1 MRNHYVSFSVG
12 SGRYCVPV
20 DQVVQIVRP
29 ENILDVPKAPSYVD
43 GAINVRGDVI
53 PVVNLRAR
61 LGLRPE
67 ARVERAAAG
76 AASTDRKAASRA
88 RIVVTRVG
96 NRSCGLAVD
105 EVSEIVDID
114 DDGIQSD
121 ASEARAKHPELLRG
135 IAHRDSTPYFVLDL
149 PRVVSAGRDLPGAGR
164 T

>member
-1 MRNHYVSFSVG
+1 MGNRYVSFSVG

-67 ARVERAAAG
+67 ARVERAAGAAG
-76 AASTDRKAASRA
+76 ADRKAAARA

-114 DDGIQSD
+114 EEGIQGG
-121 ASEARAKHPELLRG
+121 ASEALGKHPELLRG

-149 PRVVSAGRDLPGAGR
+149 PRVVSAGRDVSGAGR

>member
-1 MRNHYVSFSVG
+1 MRNRYVSFSVG
-12 SGRYCVPV
+12 SGRYCIPV

-61 LGLRPE
+61 LGIRQE
-67 ARVERAAAG
+67 ARGERAGSPASADRKG
-76 AASTDRKAASRA
+76 AARA

-96 NRSCGLAVD
+96 SRSCGLAVD

-114 DDGIQSD
+114 DEGIQSD
-121 ASEARAKHPELLRG
+121 ASEAPGKHPELLRG
-135 IAHRDSTPYFVLDL
+135 IARRDSAAYFVLDL